1 MIVLPTAYFGPISHF
16 ALISH
21 EKEYFIEKHET
32 FCKQTYRNRCEISGP
47 NGMLKLVVPVCKWH
61 HRTTTADIKIS
72 YEEDWQSRHWKS
84 ICSAY
89 LSSPYFEFYEEE
101 VYPLFQLNE
110 EFLIDYNLRCERK
123 LKALLDLTATDKYTT
138 DYKIIAKD
146 YRQLICPKR
155 SVEIFL
161 VEPKPYIQVFSN
173 KFNFQPNLSILD
185 LLFNLGPNS
194 KHYLQN
200 LSLR

>member
-1 MIVLPTAYFGPISHF
+1 M
-16 ALISH
+16 
-21 EKEYFIEKHET
+21 
-32 FCKQTYRNRCEISGP
+32 
-47 NGMLKLVVPVCKWH
+47 
-61 HRTTTADIKIS
+61 
-72 YEEDWQSRHWKS
+72 
-84 ICSAY
+84 
-89 LSSPYFEFYEEE
+89 
-101 VYPLFQLNE
+101 FQLNE